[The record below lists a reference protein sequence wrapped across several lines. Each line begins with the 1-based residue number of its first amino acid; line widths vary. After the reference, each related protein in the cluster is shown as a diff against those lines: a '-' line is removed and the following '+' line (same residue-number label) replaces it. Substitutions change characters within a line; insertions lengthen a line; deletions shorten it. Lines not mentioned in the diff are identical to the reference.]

1 MAGRYPKR
9 EQFFAHRF
17 TRLLTKTAVAQ
28 ELGPQVCFL
37 LTVIAHQE
45 DAKRYTGAV
54 TFWNE
59 QLMPLVGTA
68 KWRTLDRFRKV
79 AVEAGWL
86 YYENRGKRKPG
97 VYWVLIPAWAEP
109 LTDAAVDEGISPQM
123 DYKGGH
129 NGGHKGGDND
139 GHKRGHSSTLTL
151 TLSLNPED
159 PPTPLDDSEPESEGG
174 GTDEQCVPQWQTREL
189 DDRRACVAQPDVE
202 ILFLA
207 AWEAAEGRK
216 RYERSVL
223 TEIRRRQLME
233 RCVHPDWDWQ
243 AALAKFPLKSARDGP
258 DGWLPTVE
266 WFLREG
272 TVEAVLEGKYDFRPD
287 NRRGGGA
294 GRKASAGAGPESRT
308 GW

>member
-1 MAGRYPKR
+1 MPEYPKR
-9 EQFFAHRF
+9 GNHFAHRF
-17 TRLLTKTAVAQ
+17 TRMLTKTAVAQ

-109 LTDAAVDEGISPQM
+109 LTDAPVDEGISPQM
-123 DYKGGH
+123 DHKGGDKGGY

-151 TLSLNPED
+151 SLPLTQEESSIEDSCPEASGDAAEPPAEPEQPVMVMPCTNLGDKPREWPVVPSKVAEWQEAFPGVDVLQELRKARQWLRDNPTKLKTYGGMSRYLGSWLARAQD
-159 PPTPLDDSEPESEGG
+159 QSRGHPPTAGG
-174 GTDEQCVPQWQTREL
+174 M
-189 DDRRACVAQPDVE
+189 RRAPIDKMAGAKA
-202 ILFLA
+202 L
-207 AWEAAEGRK
+207 
-216 RYERSVL
+216 
-223 TEIRRRQLME
+223 
-233 RCVHPDWDWQ
+233 
-243 AALAKFPLKSARDGP
+243 LAKRRAEEQR
-258 DGWLPTVE
+258 
-266 WFLREG
+266 RIEG
-272 TVEAVLEGKYDFRPD
+272 
-287 NRRGGGA
+287 
-294 GRKASAGAGPESRT
+294 
-308 GW
+308 